1 MRRFFMVI
9 RFINHSNKRSQQQKQ
24 IKLNFKWI
32 TVLKVLGLYIPKW
45 IDQLLF
51 EKYQNENT
59 DDLFSEESV
68 TIVLI
73 KSIIILIL

>member
-1 MRRFFMVI
+1 MVI

-32 TVLKVLGLYIPKW
+32 TLPKVLGLYIPKW

-51 EKYQNENT
+51 ERFRNENT
-59 DDLFSEESV
+59 DD
-68 TIVLI
+68 
-73 KSIIILIL
+73 

>member
-1 MRRFFMVI
+1 MVI

-24 IKLNFKWI
+24 IKLNLKWI

-51 EKYQNENT
+51 ERFRNENT
-59 DDLFSEESV
+59 DD
-68 TIVLI
+68 
-73 KSIIILIL
+73 